1 MTVTGGMSLLVL
13 KKGSKFFLRW
23 IKLLRYD
30 CELAADFVLPWDEIW
45 SNFLNASSVKHKK
58 GCKRLVWC
66 WHVCYAR
73 LLVACI
79 VQAGPQ
85 FDANGEVPE
94 KCSHF
99 SQPLVFLRSSRR
111 RILCNDFFLESNS
124 IYRFVKKGESFQ
136 DLERFNAVLKRQIKE
151 GLLEICGGVTYQED
165 LTMSSAPESHG
176 HARLTNLWTQRI
188 QLSKHPSIHLEI
200 LWKPMV
206 SVCLHC
212 PCSWGRPGLKN
223 RLIYWGFTTSTYY
236 VSCQSKAIDIKGTNS
251 TRIAA
256 ASTKW
261 REYVRIS

>member
-111 RILCNDFFLESNS
+111 RILCNDSFLESSS
-124 IYRFVKKGESFQ
+124 IGSSKKENHFRTWNDSTRFQRDNANKRERDWRYVGRSLFYQEGGPHHVLLGE
-136 DLERFNAVLKRQIKE
+136 VM
-151 GLLEICGGVTYQED
+151 VTYD
-165 LTMSSAPESHG
+165 
-176 HARLTNLWTQRI
+176 
-188 QLSKHPSIHLEI
+188 
-200 LWKPMV
+200 
-206 SVCLHC
+206 
-212 PCSWGRPGLKN
+212 
-223 RLIYWGFTTSTYY
+223 
-236 VSCQSKAIDIKGTNS
+236 
-251 TRIAA
+251 
-256 ASTKW
+256 
-261 REYVRIS
+261 

>member
-85 FDANGEVPE
+85 FDANSEVPE

-151 GLLEICGGVTYQED
+151 GLLEICGEVTYQED
-165 LTMSSAPESHG
+165 LTVLCSGKSWP
-176 HARLTNLWTQRI
+176 RTTN
-188 QLSKHPSIHLEI
+188 
-200 LWKPMV
+200 KPV
-206 SVCLHC
+206 
-212 PCSWGRPGLKN
+212 N
-223 RLIYWGFTTSTYY
+223 
-236 VSCQSKAIDIKGTNS
+236 ATNS
-251 TRIAA
+251 TVKTSVHPSRNLVETNGVGLLAL
-256 ASTKW
+256 SLF
-261 REYVRIS
+261 VRAPWT